1 MTLRIITGT
10 ITDAKDPFG
19 KLQELQEIG
28 LFYKWHWN
36 GKEVGW
42 TYSPS
47 HVVSSDKNKFNVIQT
62 TGSGK
67 TILLALYLYR
77 AHINQITTGSNFSM
91 RWTDNNKGKEKTL
104 WQPIINSIDD
114 FEQAKHM
121 HLGIDDIRGTMT
133 GWNTKEAK
141 LISALSLLSRKMGNW
156 VDLTTQ
162 RLENFVPPDMRYITD
177 EYIVP
182 YIRSVDETRRA
193 PDGRG
198 TPLEIIAMR
207 FSPGYELLDY
217 KLYNLNNKVGR
228 DLLSSY
234 DTLQVAVGLKKG
246 EEGAPRTNQPGYKLE
261 VEVFDK
267 CKELRPDIE
276 WKHLNGK
283 HVFDIIGG
291 KFALDACSVDPDG
304 NPITEHKTFGGH
316 LATAGRKKQI
326 PYLVFPYAGELR
338 AIRIKYDLPNHID
351 LNLINMGKRLQTL
364 QSILRS

>member
-10 ITDAKDPFG
+10 IIDAKDPFG
-19 KLQELQEIG
+19 KLKELQELG
-28 LFYKWHWN
+28 FFYKWHWN
-36 GKEVGW
+36 GKKIGW
-42 TYSPS
+42 TYTPS
-47 HVVSSDKNKFNVIQT
+47 HVVSSDKHKFNIIQT

-77 AHINQITTGSNFSM
+77 AQINQIATGANFSM
-91 RWTDNNKGKEKTL
+91 GWTDNNKGKDKSK
-104 WQPIINSIDD
+104 WQPVINSIDD
-114 FEQAKHM
+114 FENAKHM

-177 EYIVP
+177 EYVVP

-217 KLYNLNNKVGR
+217 KLYNLNNKIGR
-228 DLLSSY
+228 DLLASY
-234 DTLQVAVGLKKG
+234 DTLQVAVGLKQ
-246 EEGAPRTNQPGYKLE
+246 EEPTRVNQVGYE
-261 VEVFDK
+261 FESVVFNK
-267 CKELRPDIE
+267 VKEIRPDIK
-276 WKHLNGK
+276 WQHLNGK
-283 HVFDIIGG
+283 HVFDIIGD
-291 KFALDACSVDPDG
+291 KYALDACKVDEDG
-304 NPITEHKTFGGH
+304 NPYTDHKTYGRH
-316 LATAGRKKQI
+316 IATAHRKNQI
-326 PYLVFPYAGELR
+326 PYIVFPYGDSLR
-338 AIRIKYDLPNHID
+338 AIRIKWDLPNRID
-351 LNLINMGKRLQTL
+351 LNVINMGKRLQTL
-364 QSILRS
+364 ESILGC